1 MKRILCP
8 KCENYVV
15 FDETKYEPGKPIV
28 LVCNHCTKQFSIR
41 LKPRQEKKSDN
52 DVQPSAISPL
62 TVNEENGNLELRQQD
77 EGFGHITVIENTF
90 GYKQELPLS
99 LGDNI
104 IGRQSKGNAVQV
116 PIITGDPSMG
126 RNHCVIHV
134 KRNRQGELVY
144 SLRDFP
150 SLTGTF
156 IGNKCLGK
164 KEQMVL
170 NNGDVVTIGATTF
183 IVNFAEPNESEQ

>member
-15 FDETKYEPGKPIV
+15 FDETKYEQGKPIV

-41 LKPRQEKKSDN
+41 LKVRTEKQTAPAQATGVASTAVSSED
-52 DVQPSAISPL
+52 
-62 TVNEENGNLELRQQD
+62 GNLEVRQQD
-77 EGFGHITVIENTF
+77 EGFGHITVIENNF
-90 GYKQELPLS
+90 GYKQELPLT

-104 IGRQSKGNAVQV
+104 IGRQSKGNPIQV
-116 PIITGDPSMG
+116 PVITGDPSMG
-126 RNHCVIHV
+126 RNHCIINV
-134 KRNRQGELVY
+134 KRNKQGELVY

-164 KEQMVL
+164 KEQVIL

-183 IVNFAEPNESEQ
+183 IVCFAEPNDSEQ

>member
-15 FDETKYEPGKPIV
+15 FDETQYKPGEPIV
-28 LVCNHCTKQFSIR
+28 LVCNHCTKQFTIR
-41 LKPRQEKKSDN
+41 LRKPASQTADTNTCR
-52 DVQPSAISPL
+52 
-62 TVNEENGNLELRQQD
+62 ENIPGLQQKD
-77 EGFGHITVIENTF
+77 EGFGYITVIENAF

-104 IGRQSKGNAVQV
+104 IGRQSKDCEIQV

-126 RNHCVIHV
+126 RNHCILNV
-134 KRNRQGELVY
+134 KYDKDGRLIYTV
-144 SLRDFP
+144 RDFP

-164 KEQMVL
+164 KEQIVL
-170 NNGDVVTIGATTF
+170 DNGDVITIGATTF
-183 IVNFAEPNESEQ
+183 IVNFAEENEK